1 MPITELELA
10 DIRERS
16 EDQQL
21 RILRRWEARYEEDYN
36 SSDWSADSFYDG
48 SADATMEARLGQ
60 RRLEFVVNH
69 ANDLLRQYDFNVQIE
84 IDDGVAMPR
93 SLLRNPDEDF
103 YRNEM
108 NADE

>member
-1 MPITELELA
+1 MPITERELA
-10 DIRERS
+10 EIRERS

-48 SADATMEARLGQ
+48 DADESMEARLGQ
-60 RRLEFVVNH
+60 RRLEFVVHH
-69 ANDLLRQYDFNVQIE
+69 ANDLLRQYNFGVQIE
-84 IDDGVAMPR
+84 IDDGVAIPR
-93 SLLRNPDEDF
+93 SLLRNPDED
-103 YRNEM
+103 YYQNEM

>member
-1 MPITELELA
+1 MPITERELA
-10 DIRERS
+10 EIRERS

-21 RILRRWEARYEEDYN
+21 RLLRRWEARYEEDYN

-48 SADATMEARLGQ
+48 SADASMEERLGQ
-60 RRLEFVVNH
+60 RRLEFVVDH
-69 ANDLLRQYDFNVQIE
+69 ANDLLRHYNFDVHIE

-108 NADE
+108 NADQ

>member
-60 RRLEFVVNH
+60 RRLEFVVSH